1 VISRSVCESAF
12 EHAISACDPR
22 QVVRDALARY
32 GGALPG
38 TRFAIAV
45 GKSAQAMARG
55 IGGVGRGLVITHA
68 IDGEPLP
75 AGWALQVAA
84 HPVPDERSVEAGRAA
99 LALARAATASDH
111 LIVAISGGA
120 SSLVEV
126 PQTTLAELT
135 AITSAVMSAGA
146 PIGDLNL
153 VRSSLSAIKSGRL
166 ALACPGRVITL
177 AASDVIG
184 DKLDVIGSGPTF
196 GPWLDGAE
204 RIVDYGS
211 WLDRRRRAALEI
223 LAREHVEPPAS
234 MRTSVPPQT
243 VTRRDR
249 AELVIAMAAVA
260 REARRALATR
270 GFTAHGLD
278 EVMRGQLP
286 PLAARLAA
294 RAHAGAFVAFGE
306 PTIRLPHDHGVG
318 GRAQQLALELA
329 RRFRGTD
336 HSAFV
341 AGTDGKDGPATEG
354 RPSPAGAYVDGTTWQ
369 RLADHGIDGD
379 AAIARCDAGTA
390 LHAIDA
396 LFVSG
401 PTGINHADLVIV
413 G

>member
-12 EHAISACDPR
+12 EHAIAACDPR

-38 TRFAIAV
+38 TRFAVAV

>member
-1 VISRSVCESAF
+1 MIPRSVCEHTF
-12 EHAISACDPR
+12 ERAIAACDPR
-22 QVVRDALARY
+22 QAVRDAVARY
-32 GGALPG
+32 GALPG
-38 TRFAIAV
+38 QRFAIAV

-55 IGGVGRGLVITHA
+55 IGVVGRGLAITHA

-75 AGWALQVAA
+75 TGWRLVVAS

-120 SSLVEV
+120 SSLIEV

-135 AITSAVMSAGA
+135 AISSAVMAAGA
-146 PIGDLNL
+146 PIKDLNL

-196 GPWLDGAE
+196 GPWLEGAD
-204 RIVDYGS
+204 RVVDYGS
-211 WLDRRRRAALEI
+211 WLERRRRAALEI
-223 LAREHVEPPAS
+223 LERERIDPPAS
-234 MRTSVPPQT
+234 MRVRVPPQIAN
-243 VTRRDR
+243 RRDR
-249 AELVIAMAAVA
+249 AEFVIAMSAVA
-260 REARRALATR
+260 REARRALAAS
-270 GFTAHGLD
+270 GFAVHGLD
-278 EVMRGQLP
+278 EVMRGQIP
-286 PLAARLAA
+286 ALAARLAT
-294 RAHAGAFVAFGE
+294 RAAKGAFVAFGE

-329 RRFRGTD
+329 RQFRGTD

-354 RPSPAGAYVDGTTWQ
+354 RPSPAGAYVDGATWQ

-390 LHAIDA
+390 LHAIEA

>member
-1 VISRSVCESAF
+1 MIPRSVCEGAF
-12 EHAISACDPR
+12 EGAIAACDPR
-22 QVVRDALARY
+22 SVVRDALARL
-32 GGALPG
+32 GELPG
-38 TRFAIAV
+38 KRFAIAV

-55 IGGVGRGLVITHA
+55 IGNVQRGLAITNA
-68 IDGEPLP
+68 IDGEVLP
-75 AGWALQVAA
+75 VGWKLLVAP

-99 LALARAATASDH
+99 LALVRTATVADH

-120 SSLVEV
+120 SSLIEV

-135 AITSAVMSAGA
+135 AITSAVMAAGA
-146 PIGDLNL
+146 PIKDLNL

-166 ALACPGRVITL
+166 AMACPARVVTL

-196 GPWLDGAE
+196 GPWLDGVD

-211 WLDRRRRAALEI
+211 WLDRRRRVALEI
-223 LAREHVEPPAS
+223 LARERIEPPVHIQ
-234 MRTSVPPQT
+234 TSVPPQT
-243 VTRRDR
+243 VKRRDR
-249 AELVIAMAAVA
+249 AELVIPMSAVA
-260 REARRALATR
+260 TKVRRELAAR
-270 GFTAHGLD
+270 GFVAHGLD
-278 EVMRGQLP
+278 EVMRGAIAE
-286 PLAARLAA
+286 LAARLAA
-294 RAHAGAFVAFGE
+294 RAHKGAFVAFGE
-306 PTIRLPHDHGVG
+306 PTIRLPQGHGVG

-329 RRFRGTD
+329 RQFRDTPR
-336 HSAFV
+336 SAFV

-369 RLADHGIDGD
+369 RLADLGIDGD
-379 AAIARCDAGTA
+379 VAIARCDAGTA
-390 LHAIDA
+390 LYAIDS